1 MRRPLV
7 ALGVTAGSLAGCA
20 HPAPPASLAL
30 SPSQIEEPV
39 TAIVAAALEA
49 DSRREAADSLW
60 DPEATVIAN
69 GELRDGP
76 PRFAGLGIGGQVAVS
91 TSRLDLRQR
100 VAWLF
105 LEYRWADLPAGVV
118 REGRATILL
127 SPGTDGRWRIVHAHS
142 STAPE

>member
-1 MRRPLV
+1 V
-7 ALGVTAGSLAGCA
+7 AAAALAGCA
-20 HPAPPASLAL
+20 PPGPPPSVAL

-39 TAIVAAALEA
+39 TAAVAAALEA
-49 DSRREAADSLW
+49 DARREAADSLW

-76 PRFAGLGIGGQVAVS
+76 PRFAGLGIGGQVAMT
-91 TSRLDLRQR
+91 TSRLDLRQW
-100 VAWLF
+100 VAWMY

-127 SPGTDGRWRIVHAHS
+127 SPGPDGRWRIVHAHS
-142 STAPE
+142 STVPE